1 MVATIHSG
9 FSLSQ
14 QNIEDFQRKGYLK
27 LSEVFSAEFI
37 EYLNECV
44 ETQTEKPSDSYG
56 KEFGK
61 FKYDL
66 LNDDPR
72 VLALIQ
78 NSLFQNVMHT
88 LTGKSLV
95 YTQGIGFKLRK
106 EVDKGFPWHVGTQ
119 SFGFQ
124 RREDYGCT
132 IWIPLTPVNAKKQG
146 GGMAYVPTDVLS
158 GEFVYQHINCVPPY
172 IEASMSGEQD
182 NFDHFLKVKNDLLN
196 SDTMGPVLDHFAE
209 QDDFNI
215 GDAILFN
222 KYVIHRS
229 VPLREGEQD
238 VRLAFVIRFADVESR
253 YDNERVEHLEFA
265 RRNFPYSASSDLNL
279 RICEKGGDRIVNSP
293 TLSPVEGRIIAG
305 GRDAADGIV
314 PHGEGIEDA

>member
-1 MVATIHSG
+1 MAIRPE

-14 QNIEDFQRKGYLK
+14 DDIEAFRRKGYLK
-27 LSEVFSAEFI
+27 LKNIFSGEFI
-37 EYLNECV
+37 AYLNQCV
-44 ETQTEKPSDSYG
+44 EAQTEKPSDSYG
-56 KEFGK
+56 KEFEK

-66 LNDDPR
+66 LNDDPK

-78 NSLFQNVMHT
+78 NPTFQDLMHT
-88 LTGKSLV
+88 LTNKSLV
-95 YTQGIGFKLRK
+95 FTQGIGFKLRK

-146 GGMAYVPTDVLS
+146 GGMAYVPTNVMS

-172 IEASMSGEQD
+172 VEASMSEEQD
-182 NFDHFLKVKNDLLN
+182 GFDLFLKVKNDLLN
-196 SDTMGPVLDHFAE
+196 SETMGPVLDHFAE

-215 GDAILFN
+215 GDAIVFN

-229 VPLREGEQD
+229 VPLREGELEA
-238 VRLAFVIRFADVESR
+238 RLAFVIRFADVESR
-253 YDNERVEHLEFA
+253 YDKERVEHLEFA
-265 RRNFPYSASSDLNL
+265 RKNFPYSASSDLNL
-279 RICEKGGDRIVNSP
+279 RICEKGGDRIVDSP
-293 TLSPVEGRIIAG
+293 FLSPAEGRIIAG
-305 GRDAADGIV
+305 GRNRPDGGDRMGGDIK
-314 PHGEGIEDA
+314 IT